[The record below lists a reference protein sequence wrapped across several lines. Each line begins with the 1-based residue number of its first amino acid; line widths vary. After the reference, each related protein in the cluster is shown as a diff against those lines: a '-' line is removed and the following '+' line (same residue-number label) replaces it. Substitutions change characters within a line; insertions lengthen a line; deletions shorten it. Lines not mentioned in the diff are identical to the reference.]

1 MERKNSP
8 ELLHIHGQRHDLL
21 DLPTVVSFLGH
32 GSTYGGLPSFS
43 VLDTFDN
50 RCIEL
55 ASVRIRTA
63 GQEEKKR
70 DEKTRSNLGY
80 VLAPSKKGHPKNMVH
95 FPDKTCHTR
104 ECIKGPAYQR
114 FLSIW
119 YERSE
124 LRMVPF
130 SNTVGYV
137 WKSFVRTQV
146 SKQLAEPHMNLVHM
160 AHWVSCLLALF
171 CFALFFFTPFC
182 TQFWAK

>member
-63 GQEEKKR
+63 GQEKKKR
-70 DEKTRSNLGY
+70 RENTIQSGIRLSSIQKR
-80 VLAPSKKGHPKNMVH
+80 APKEHGP
-95 FPDKTCHTR
+95 FPR
-104 ECIKGPAYQR
+104 
-114 FLSIW
+114 
-119 YERSE
+119 
-124 LRMVPF
+124 
-130 SNTVGYV
+130 
-137 WKSFVRTQV
+137 
-146 SKQLAEPHMNLVHM
+146 
-160 AHWVSCLLALF
+160 
-171 CFALFFFTPFC
+171 
-182 TQFWAK
+182 